1 MPNAF
6 PLSDLPGLATLLF
19 SGLLAGEEVV
29 IRYGV
34 RDAIPVLDPAPQIRL
49 RQALIRRLR
58 VLVPAIFFLALVSA
72 ATAFLWSGAA
82 GEKSWRL
89 AGLFALLMFITVTLA
104 GTVPIN
110 KAALGWNPDA
120 PPDDWRVQIARWER
134 LDTART
140 WAAVS
145 AFVLFLASGVW
156 W

>member
-19 SGLLAGEEVV
+19 AGLLAGEEVV

-34 RDAIPVLDPAPQIRL
+34 RDALRGLDPPPQIRL

-58 VLVPAIFFLALVSA
+58 VLVPAIFFLALGSA
-72 ATAFLWSGAA
+72 AVAFLLSGAA
-82 GEKSWRL
+82 AEKSWRL
-89 AGLFALLMFITVTLA
+89 AGLFALLAFIIITLA

-110 KAALGWNPDA
+110 RAALAWSPDA
-120 PPDDWRVQIARWER
+120 PPDDWRRQIARWER

-145 AFVLFLASGVW
+145 AFVLFLASSVW